1 MIDNKTAQYFNSLLY
16 PESNYCFH
24 EGVKITTLEDRYEA
38 SMIMPGSEK
47 TEVNITA
54 SSSLLEAKSSN
65 VDYPYGY
72 QIKLSKLVDVEKISS
87 SLKNGV
93 LKITMP
99 KQKLQ
104 ASDKFKVPIS

>member
-1 MIDNKTAQYFNSLLY
+1 MFESTTEQYLNSLLY
-16 PESNYCFH
+16 PESNCCFN
-24 EGVKITTLEDRYEA
+24 GAVKIKTLENHYEA
-38 SMIMPGSEK
+38 LMIMPGSEK

-65 VDYPYGY
+65 LDYPYGY

-99 KQKLQ
+99 KQKSQ